1 VLTPTGQVSF
11 PARRAARSFWQ
22 NSSSCSRF
30 IRTLRSSSAPSETA
44 SFHLIMR
51 PPSPLVRLGAF
62 AIVAEERGFLKLLPC
77 AQAHNSTTVLLRR
90 QFAVIRP
97 RHSPR
102 RRYFDIGTAFQRSS
116 RTALTGLI
124 SPFGNRAVA
133 SRHLVRAWLA
143 SRESRNRPI
152 KDLPRREVQHALGI
166 KNWSLLVVLR

>member
-1 VLTPTGQVSF
+1 MKSPVVFVSDTRNWRQHPSVSGAGAKTAVRSWAKTDVSSVPQALVSLIQAVDNFKIGLFVPGSVLTPTGQVSF

-30 IRTLRSSSAPSETA
+30 IRTIRSSSALSETA

-77 AQAHNSTTVLLRR
+77 AQAHNSTAVLLRR

-97 RHSPR
+97 RHSSR
-102 RRYFDIGTAFQRSS
+102 RR
-116 RTALTGLI
+116 
-124 SPFGNRAVA
+124 
-133 SRHLVRAWLA
+133 
-143 SRESRNRPI
+143 
-152 KDLPRREVQHALGI
+152 
-166 KNWSLLVVLR
+166 